1 MTLSDARKQLER
13 QFLEAKLDSPRA
25 DAQILLEW
33 VTGLSALEMRLQPA
47 LELTIHQREKL
58 EAAVQQRLE
67 RYPLQ
72 LIMGEACFYGLRLEV
87 RPGVL
92 IPRPETEVLVS
103 LALEKLSLEHLA
115 YGARVLDLGTGTG
128 AIALALK
135 NERPDL
141 SVWAT
146 DVAPDALELAQLN
159 AERLGLEVHFVQG
172 DLFAGL
178 EGPFC
183 AIVSNPPYL
192 PISDRNGRPRE
203 LETEPDNAL
212 YSGPDGLEL
221 ARELV
226 ARAPDF
232 LEPEGFL
239 LLELD
244 PRNVDRLA
252 AELEGWTSTVLPD
265 LTGRKR
271 FLWLER
277 I

>member
-1 MTLSDARKQLER
+1 MTLTQAQRQLER
-13 QFLEAKLDSPRA
+13 RFLEANLDSPRA
-25 DAQILLEW
+25 DALILLEW
-33 VTGLSALEMRLQPA
+33 ITHLSALELRLQA
-47 LELTIHQREKL
+47 ARELTPVQSEKL
-58 EAAVQQRLE
+58 EQAVRQRLE

-72 LIMGEACFYGLRLEV
+72 LIVGEAWFYGLKLEV

-103 LALEKLSLEHLA
+103 LALEKLPPN
-115 YGARVLDLGTGTG
+115 ARVLDLGTGTG

-135 NERPDL
+135 SERPDVQ
-141 SVWAT
+141 VWAT
-146 DVAPDALELAQLN
+146 DVSPEALELAQLN
-159 AERLGLEVHFVQG
+159 AKQLGLEVHWVQS
-172 DLFAGL
+172 DLFAALSGH
-178 EGPFC
+178 FH

-192 PISDRNGRPRE
+192 PMSDRTGRPCE
-203 LETEPDNAL
+203 LETEPDTAL
-212 YSGPDGLEL
+212 YSGLDGLEL

-232 LEPEGFL
+232 LEPGGFV

-252 AELEGWTSTVLPD
+252 AELEGWHTMVKTD
-265 LTGRKR
+265 LTRRRR